1 MRVILKLRNYDKMTI
16 ENQVR
21 TFRKSD
27 KMNYFKPNKS
37 IFDDFFE
44 HRDMLIIQHM
54 NGDINKKEYLELN
67 YKYMLEK
74 SIKPFQRIDSFEKG
88 MYNYQYFNMMAKYH
102 RMLAQEI
109 KDKGKHISFYS
120 KYLEEADY
128 YYNEKDK
135 TSFRLL
141 RFLHFENVEGY
152 FIKMESSILEGKLY
166 EIVLKD
172 YEFAVLHS
180 KSLWLLDVLKK
191 ENVFLE
197 GRKKSIIDY
206 YVNQRY

>member
-1 MRVILKLRNYDKMTI
+1 
-16 ENQVR
+16 
-21 TFRKSD
+21 
-27 KMNYFKPNKS
+27 MNYFKSKNS

-74 SIKPFQRIDSFEKG
+74 NIKPFQRIDSFEKG
-88 MYNYQYFNMMAKYH
+88 MYNYQYYNMMAKYH
-102 RMLAQEI
+102 RMIAQEI
-109 KDKGKHISFYS
+109 KEKGKHISYYN
-120 KYLEEADY
+120 KYIKEADF

-135 TSFRLL
+135 TIFRLL
-141 RFLHFENVEGY
+141 RFLQFENIESY
-152 FIKMESSILEGKLY
+152 FIKMESSLLEGKLY

-172 YEFAVLHS
+172 FEYAVLHS

-191 ENVFLE
+191 EKVFTE
-197 GRKKSIIDY
+197 KRKKSVIDY

>member
-1 MRVILKLRNYDKMTI
+1 MNDIRLDKT
-16 ENQVR
+16 
-21 TFRKSD
+21 
-27 KMNYFKPNKS
+27 

-67 YKYMLEK
+67 YKYMIEK
-74 SIKPFQRIDSFEKG
+74 SIKPFQQIDSLKKG
-88 MYNYQYFNMMAKYH
+88 MYNYQYYNMMAKYH
-102 RMLAQEI
+102 RMLAQDI
-109 KDKGKHISFYS
+109 KDKGKHVSFYS
-120 KYLEEADY
+120 KFLEEADY

-141 RFLHFENVEGY
+141 RFLHYENVEAY
-152 FIKMESSILEGKLY
+152 FIKMESSRLEGKLY

-180 KSLWLLDVLKK
+180 KSIWLLEVLKK
-191 ENVFLE
+191 ENVFLD
-197 GRKKSIIDY
+197 GIKLSVIDY
-206 YVNQRY
+206 YVNQKY

>member
-1 MRVILKLRNYDKMTI
+1 
-16 ENQVR
+16 
-21 TFRKSD
+21 
-27 KMNYFKPNKS
+27 MNYFKPNKT

-74 SIKPFQRIDSFEKG
+74 SVKPFQRIDSFEKG
-88 MYNYQYFNMMAKYH
+88 MYNYQYYNMMAKYH
-102 RMLAQEI
+102 RMVAQDI
-109 KDKGKHISFYS
+109 KDKGKHISFYN
-120 KYLEEADY
+120 KYLEDADY

-141 RFLHFENVEGY
+141 RYLHYENVEAY
-152 FIKMESSILEGKLY
+152 YIKMESTSLEGKLY

-172 YEFAVLHS
+172 YEYAVLHS

-191 ENVFLE
+191 EQVFLD
-197 GRKKSIIDY
+197 GRKTSVIDY
-206 YVNQRY
+206 YVNQKYWFIIVNAEISMQN

>member
-1 MRVILKLRNYDKMTI
+1 
-16 ENQVR
+16 
-21 TFRKSD
+21 
-27 KMNYFKPNKS
+27 MNYFKPNKT
-37 IFDDFFE
+37 IFDEFFE

-54 NGDINKKEYLELN
+54 NGDISKKEYLDLN
-67 YKYMLEK
+67 YRYMLEK
-74 SIKPFQRIDSFEKG
+74 NIKPFQRIDSFEKG
-88 MYNYQYFNMMAKYH
+88 MYNYQYYNMLAKYH
-102 RMLAQEI
+102 RMIAQEI

-141 RFLHFENVEGY
+141 RYLHYENVESY
-152 FIKMESSILEGKLY
+152 FIKMESSALEGKLY

-172 YEFAVLHS
+172 YEYAVLHS

-191 ENVFLE
+191 ENVFLAE
-197 GRKKSIIDY
+197 RKKSVIDY
-206 YVNQRY
+206 YVNQKY